1 MTRVVGTGLVTAGH
15 GSRLSARTGAP
26 AWHHA
31 DSIRA
36 MGLFVEVTCA
46 FWKEAPS
53 LRRVLNTLSA
63 EDITIVPLFTSQGY
77 FSQTVLP
84 SELGLKNPPEG
95 KVVRYT
101 ETVGQHPHMRQVVSE
116 RAEDSLRRYGL

>member
-1 MTRVVGTGLVTAGH
+1 MTEAARTALVIAGH
-15 GSRLSARTGAP
+15 GSHLSPSTAAP
-26 AWHHA
+26 AWQHA

-36 MGLFVEVTCA
+36 MGLFDEVTCA

-53 LRRVLNTLSA
+53 LRRVLDTLSA

-95 KVVRYT
+95 KVIRYT
-101 ETVGQHPHMRQVVSE
+101 ETVGQHPNMGRVVSE
-116 RAEDSLRRYGL
+116 RA